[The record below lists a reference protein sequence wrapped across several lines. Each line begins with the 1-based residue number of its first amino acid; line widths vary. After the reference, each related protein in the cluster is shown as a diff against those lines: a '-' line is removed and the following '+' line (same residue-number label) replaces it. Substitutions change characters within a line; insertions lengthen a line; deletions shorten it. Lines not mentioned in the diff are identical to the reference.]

1 MMGMKKKAAAAAI
14 GIVAL
19 AALYGIY
26 AGFIRRD
33 MSDFGVPYR
42 NAARILQGET
52 LYRESDG
59 HLQYKYAPVSA
70 LFYAPLAVLPLET
83 AKVIWFSIEIALLAG
98 ICAVGWRI
106 LPGKRKSPW
115 FVVGLSVVAMLK
127 LLGRELELGQV
138 NLLIIFLLVLMTAA
152 DLGKKDAA
160 AGSLWAISIFFKP
173 YALVFLP
180 YFAIRKRW
188 KPLAVGA
195 VVLLAGSAL
204 PVLFYGFR
212 GNLDVHREWI
222 SRLSDSTPGL
232 LAVGDNAS
240 LYAFL
245 WKVLPGH
252 PESVVRIVWAA
263 AGCAVAA
270 LFLWMLR
277 TAKIGGL
284 RGAEVLDASFLL
296 VLIPLFSPLGW
307 YYNYL
312 YAVPAFFVLLD
323 AWPLLSMPWKWA
335 LAADLVLIGGTLREV
350 LGKTLFRFYTH
361 QSLIVVNFIV
371 ILAVLAHVRARKIS

>member
-1 MMGMKKKAAAAAI
+1 MDQMKKIVAAALL
-14 GIVAL
+14 GIVVL

-26 AGFIRRD
+26 TGFIRRD

-42 NAARILQGET
+42 NAGRILQGET
-52 LYRESDG
+52 LYRVSDG

-70 LFYAPLAVLPLET
+70 LFYAPLAFLPLET
-83 AKVIWFSIEIALLAG
+83 AKVIWFYVEIALLAG

-115 FVVGLSVVAMLK
+115 FVVGLSGLAMLK

-152 DLGKKDAA
+152 ALGKKDAA
-160 AGSLWAISIFFKP
+160 AGALWAVSIFFKP

-180 YFAIRKRW
+180 YFAIKRRG
-188 KPLAVGA
+188 KLLTVGA
-195 VVLLAGSAL
+195 VVLLGGLAL
-204 PVLFYGFR
+204 PAFFYGFL
-212 GNLDVHREWI
+212 GNLEVHREWI

-245 WKVLPGH
+245 WKLLPGH
-252 PESVVRIVWAA
+252 PETVARIVWAA

-270 LFLWMLR
+270 LFLWMIR

-296 VLIPLFSPLGW
+296 VLIPFFSPLGW

-312 YAVPAFFVLLD
+312 YALPAFFVLLD
-323 AWPLLSMPWKWA
+323 AWPLLSKPWKWF
-335 LAADLVLIGGTLREV
+335 LAVDLVLIGGTLREV

-361 QSLIVVNFIV
+361 QSLIVVNFI
-371 ILAVLAHVRARKIS
+371 ILLAVLAHVRAKKIA